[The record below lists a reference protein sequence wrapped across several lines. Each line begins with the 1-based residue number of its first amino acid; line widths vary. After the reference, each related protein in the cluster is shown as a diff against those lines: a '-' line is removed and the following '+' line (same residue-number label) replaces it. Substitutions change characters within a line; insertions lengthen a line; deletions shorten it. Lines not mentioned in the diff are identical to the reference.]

1 MLAAAAAV
9 VVIVVVLVGQAG
21 SWVNRSALTR
31 ATSHHPGKQSKCRW
45 YGGGVLFF
53 WFCFFCFFLF
63 FFVCFFVFVFFG
75 RGGGTEMRR
84 GEVGEEAG
92 VNCPGSSQKPL
103 TKTKQRA

>member
-45 YGGGVLFF
+45 YGGGGVVFLVL
-53 WFCFFCFFLF
+53 FFLF
-63 FFVCFFVFVFFG
+63 FFVFFCLFFCFRFFWE
-75 RGGGTEMRR
+75 GGGNRDAER
-84 GEVGEEAG
+84 
-92 VNCPGSSQKPL
+92 
-103 TKTKQRA
+103 